1 MLLKHA
7 RQTYKVFL
15 KALQDANSQTCL
27 QTNNE
32 KTSNE
37 DNYNEEWNAVIYGN
51 RRDGVFD

>member
-51 RRDGVFD
+51 RRHGVFD